1 MKTKLLITHQKNRP
15 KKQKK
20 YFLFFKTLFER
31 RAAKEEVGPLSVLN
45 QMRTLLS
52 QIGQT
57 RK

>member
-1 MKTKLLITHQKNRP
+1 MKTKLLITHQKTDLKN
-15 KKQKK
+15 KK

-45 QMRTLLS
+45 QMRTFPS